1 MNLSDTFYVA
11 LCMTILILGVVYW
24 FWTQNQFIQRKLNL
38 LENVVYEM
46 RSSLGSMSGG
56 GGPPD
61 GVEHALAAA
70 AAAAAPAS
78 AAHPEPV
85 DFSDLDEEDVVFGGN
100 MPQDV
105 SGSEPTLEI
114 APCEAPAPVSYNGSG
129 PHEESDIRPFDEG
142 APISAEDLAPGGL
155 AGVEFDVSDT
165 SNETVLN
172 AMGLKELKELAEQ
185 KKIPNAKKM
194 RKQELVAAIRAS
206 KTVVTPFEIKEG
218 GTIDLN

>member
-46 RSSLGSMSGG
+46 RSSLGPGAA
-56 GGPPD
+56 PD
-61 GVEHALAAA
+61 GVSQALAAA
-70 AAAAAPAS
+70 AGAATAYVPATQV
-78 AAHPEPV
+78 EPV
-85 DFSDLDEEDVVFGGN
+85 DFADLDLDQEDDNLFGGN
-100 MPQDV
+100 LPRDV
-105 SGSEPTLEI
+105 SGAE
-114 APCEAPAPVSYNGSG
+114 APCEAPAPLSYNGSEL
-129 PHEESDIRPFDEG
+129 PTDSDISPFDEG
-142 APISAEDLAPGGL
+142 TPIGADDLAPGGL
-155 AGVEFDVSDT
+155 AGVELDVSDT

-194 RKQELVAAIRAS
+194 RKHELVAAIRAS

-218 GTIDLN
+218 GTIELN

>member
-46 RSSLGSMSGG
+46 RSSLGPTGVA
-56 GGPPD
+56 PD
-61 GVEHALAAA
+61 GVDAALANAEKA
-70 AAAAAPAS
+70 IRSHAIPAAPTHS
-78 AAHPEPV
+78 EPV
-85 DFSDLDEEDVVFGGN
+85 DFSDLDLDDDDNLFGGN
-100 MPQDV
+100 APQDV
-105 SGSEPTLEI
+105 SGVAPSMEI
-114 APCEAPAPVSYNGSG
+114 APCEAPAPHSYNGSG
-129 PHEESDIRPFDEG
+129 EDSDIRPFDEG
-142 APISAEDLAPGGL
+142 APIGADDLAPGGL

-172 AMGLKELKELAEQ
+172 SMGLKELKELAEQ

-194 RKQELVAAIRAS
+194 RKHELVSAIRAS

-218 GTIDLN
+218 TIELN